1 MRVKTSTELR
11 KTLAATLD
19 QVRAD
24 HMPVLITREGGKPP
38 AVLISLED
46 CTSMEETTY
55 LTKSPENRR
64 RLLEAIAELD
74 DGQGVERDLLKSPSR
89 SIPSLGRTTC
99 TGRSRT
105 ARFRRG

>member
-19 QVRAD
+19 QVTAD

-74 DGQGVERDLLKSPSR
+74 EGQGVERDLLK
-89 SIPSLGRTTC
+89 
-99 TGRSRT
+99 
-105 ARFRRG
+105 

>member
-19 QVRAD
+19 QVVAD
-24 HMPVLITREGGKPP
+24 HAPVLITREGGKPA

-46 CTSMEETTY
+46 YTSMEETTY

-74 DGQGVERDLLKSPSR
+74 AGKGVVRDLME
-89 SIPSLGRTTC
+89 
-99 TGRSRT
+99 
-105 ARFRRG
+105 